1 MDNTILNSLII
12 SLVLILTDALMGIF
26 LSIKGKTFDIRVMP
40 QFLKTNLLPYI
51 GGLLIIG
58 IGANYISELMPVFLT
73 CVSLVSIKFGI
84 EIIKDK
90 VIKLFE

>member
-12 SLVLILTDALMGIF
+12 SLVLILTDALMGIL